1 MRGRRR
7 KAEGFMTAANI
18 IDDLPDD
25 TADMADAFV
34 TLCIHAGIA
43 AADVICCRD
52 LGKHAQGESHDEAV
66 GLLAQVRPDGS
77 ELAKALRV
85 LLGMK
90 TKAGYSSRPVN
101 NDERKR
107 AARQAE
113 RLLTAA
119 RERQRH

>member
-18 IDDLPDD
+18 IDDLADD

-52 LGKHAQGESHDEAV
+52 
-66 GLLAQVRPDGS
+66 
-77 ELAKALRV
+77 
-85 LLGMK
+85 
-90 TKAGYSSRPVN
+90 
-101 NDERKR
+101 RKSVV
-107 AARQAE
+107 
-113 RLLTAA
+113 
-119 RERQRH
+119 